1 MKAVSLL
8 NGLLAT
14 TTFAQS
20 SDTTETLL
28 LWQILKNGGSMQTQQ
43 AINPYLMAEL
53 FGKNENS
60 DKVQKMLLLNSFS
73 NPDMNDWLPFVL
85 TKDNLDMKDKL
96 LMMQFM
102 QQQEKQ
108 GLSSMSEM
116 YPILM
121 LADDRFC
128 TLANG
133 DVCTCTA
140 SKSDTILKI
149 MLLTGGSFA
158 SNSPQTN
165 LFYMLFNDNDDGC
178 ACKTDAGAADV
189 CPSSDTSGIDPMM
202 MYFMMNAVP
211 TQLNTLPAAPPA
223 RSVGV
228 QQLLMSNMAGL
239 PSEFSWLMNVEDND
253 NRQELMKL
261 QLFQQMG
268 IPPALI
274 ELLEKKRSGTKL
286 SPGDRYSMLRWLN
299 PSQMESM
306 TPEQTALMI
315 GAEDA
320 KQFYISSLLQSGQI
334 PEITGILL
342 MALAESTPIETIKEV
357 LIQVAAGQLN
367 PEAFSIINKPYVP
380 ELPMG
385 VYPGQ
390 ELYFVHLHMLSL
402 DTCAMHDVK
411 NRYPCAKNQWGG
423 KGPLNADQCEISPY
437 CCWNPIY
444 VTDEQAAGMLKRSDT
459 DTTAYKASDIPWCYY
474 NVFFIFH
481 DEYYLQVAR
490 PVELNKLDADF
501 RPDGTDFDGIKAER
515 WNTAFAPPAEC
526 PGLFKYGLKLDP
538 IIYARANTNALS
550 TKLQTVI
557 NKRTDC
563 GFPGIPKFQCVA
575 IRGCCFD
582 DNAANYNPAYKI
594 PQCYKKIEL
603 IPASVFKIMDAP
615 AELQAVPGECNT
627 NFFKVPQ
634 LYYQREPCNYGIEM
648 YTKSFGDAGNKT
660 PLDMPTPEDCIY
672 KLGCCWEDDEEVLL
686 KYKWTP
692 RCYKR
697 QRDLRDGSVVDTPLN
712 IKITDLVARAVELG
726 DA

>member
-1 MKAVSLL
+1 
-8 NGLLAT
+8 
-14 TTFAQS
+14 
-20 SDTTETLL
+20 
-28 LWQILKNGGSMQTQQ
+28 
-43 AINPYLMAEL
+43 MAEL
-53 FGKNENS
+53 FGKNQDT
-60 DKVQKMLLLNSFS
+60 DKIQKMLLLNSFS
-73 NPDMNDWLPFVL
+73 
-85 TKDNLDMKDKL
+85 NLDMKDKL

-102 QQQEKQ
+102 QQQENQ
-108 GLSSMSEM
+108 GLSSMNEM

-121 LADDRFC
+121 LADDRYC
-128 TLANG
+128 EVG
-133 DVCTCTA
+133 GEVCTCTN

-158 SNSPQTN
+158 SNSPQSS
-165 LFYMLFNDNDDGC
+165 LFYMLFNDDNEGC
-178 ACKTDAGAADV
+178 TCKTDAGVENQCPAD
-189 CPSSDTSGIDPMM
+189 SASGIDPLM

-239 PSEFSWLMNVEDND
+239 PADFQWLMNVNDND
-253 NRQELMKL
+253 NRKELMKL

-274 ELLEKKRSGTKL
+274 ELLKKKREGLPL
-286 SPGDRYSMLRWLN
+286 SAGDRYSMLKWMN
-299 PSQMESM
+299 PSQMDAMS
-306 TPEQTALMI
+306 PEQTALMI
-315 GAEDA
+315 GADDA
-320 KQFYISSLLQSGQI
+320 KQFYISSLLQSGKV

-342 MALAESTPIETIKEV
+342 MALAEGTDLDIIKEV

-367 PEAFSIINKPYVP
+367 PEAFSIINKPFVP

-385 VYPGQ
+385 VFPGQ
-390 ELYFVHLHMLSL
+390 QLYFVHLHMLGL
-402 DTCAMHDVK
+402 DTCSMHDVR
-411 NRYPCAKNQWGG
+411 NRYPCAKNQFGG

-444 VTDEQAAGMLKRSDT
+444 VTDEKAGELLKRSDA
-459 DTTAYKASDIPWCYY
+459 DTTVYKASDIPWCYY

-481 DEYYLQVAR
+481 DKYYLQVAR
-490 PVELNKLDADF
+490 PVELSKLDGDMKPIEDA
-501 RPDGTDFDGIKAER
+501 FDDSIKPQV

-538 IIYARANTNALS
+538 IIYARAMSNSLS
-550 TKLQTVI
+550 AKLNTVI

-563 GFPGIPKFQCVA
+563 GFPGILKFQCVA

-582 DNAANYNPAYKI
+582 ENAANYNSAYKI

-627 NFFKVPQ
+627 NYFKVPQ
-634 LYYQREPCNYGIEM
+634 LYYQREPCNYDIEM
-648 YTKSFGDAGNKT
+648 YTKSFGDAGSKT

-672 KLGCCWEDDEEVLL
+672 KLGCCWENDEEVLQ

-697 QRDLRDGSVVDTPLN
+697 QRDLTTGGLVDTPLN
-712 IKITDLVARAVELG
+712 IQIDDLVARTAELEG
-726 DA
+726 